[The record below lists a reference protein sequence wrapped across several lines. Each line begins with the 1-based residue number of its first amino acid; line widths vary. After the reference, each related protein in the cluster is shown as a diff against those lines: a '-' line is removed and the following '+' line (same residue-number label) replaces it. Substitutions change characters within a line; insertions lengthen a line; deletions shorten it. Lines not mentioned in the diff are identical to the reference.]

1 MYVIRNCAGGAGIR
15 IRTRSY
21 LSGAYRV
28 GNHYQVEL
36 SPNEKILDYSTG
48 FTGGWELTRR
58 ENVFYLKPKNVDVD
72 TNMMIRTA
80 THSYILELKVV
91 ATDWQRLEQAKQA
104 GVQYKVLFT
113 YPRDTSFNGPEDAAA
128 VKEGPQLNA
137 KILKDRRY
145 YYDYDYSTRT
155 KSLGLSQVG
164 YMMTESSPI
173 LIWT

>member
-1 MYVIRNCAGGAGIR
+1 MKLFNR
-15 IRTRSY
+15 
-21 LSGAYRV
+21 YRV
-28 GNHYQVEL
+28 ALLSALPLALCALSAAAQVVQEYEYAPDRIYQVRTGLGITTQVEL

-104 GVQYKVLFT
+104 GVQYKVVFT
-113 YPRDTSFNGPEDAAA
+113 YPKDTSFNNVEDADAS
-128 VKEGPQLNA
+128 KNGPLLNA

-145 YYDYDYSTRT
+145 YYDYD
-155 KSLGLSQVG
+155 
-164 YMMTESSPI
+164 
-173 LIWT
+173 